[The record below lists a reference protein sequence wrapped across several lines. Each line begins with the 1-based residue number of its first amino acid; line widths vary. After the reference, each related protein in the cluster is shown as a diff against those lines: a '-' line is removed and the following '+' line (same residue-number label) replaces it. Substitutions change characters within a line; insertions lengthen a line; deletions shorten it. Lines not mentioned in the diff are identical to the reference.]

1 MKKVISIKSKY
12 NSKKIVIDG
21 IKFDSKAEGE
31 FYIYLKDLKEQ
42 GKIKEII
49 LQEKLVLQEGFKK
62 DGKTFRPITYTVDF
76 TFTTSTGELIRVDV
90 KGMETQQGNLKRKMY
105 EYKYKEPLYW
115 VAKSK
120 KYGNP
125 AGWIDY
131 DELKKKRRDAKKEV
145 IVSRI

>member
-1 MKKVISIKSKY
+1 MEKVISIKSKY

-42 GKIKEII
+42 GKIKDII
-49 LQEKLVLQEGFKK
+49 LQEKLILQEGFKK

-76 TFTTSTGELIRVDV
+76 TFTTNTGELIRVDV

-120 KYGNP
+120 KYGNA

-131 DELKKKRRDAKKEV
+131 DELKKKRREAKKEV
-145 IVSRI
+145 VA